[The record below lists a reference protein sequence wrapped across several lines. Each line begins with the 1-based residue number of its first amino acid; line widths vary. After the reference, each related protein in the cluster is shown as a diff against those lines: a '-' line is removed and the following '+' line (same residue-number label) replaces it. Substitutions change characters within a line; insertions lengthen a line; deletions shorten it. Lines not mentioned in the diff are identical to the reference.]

1 MRSHAPLAIM
11 VFASALLG
19 SAAVSHAQSCGNGTL
34 DGDEQCDPPGS
45 ISCPPGSPE
54 GAFQTCDDD
63 CTCPGE
69 ESSVAGAFQCYGIK
83 SGSTTTESG
92 VELVDRFGE
101 LTVDL
106 EGPLRLCAPAN
117 VDDVQPGAPELAD
130 HLSEYRIRGRTAFTP
145 ERNVRM
151 INQFGEVFVDV
162 MRPTSLLV
170 PTAKSLEGPAGEPG
184 TGTDHFTCYDVRRTP
199 GSTKF
204 SRLDDVPVETQFEST
219 TLDVRRPRQLCAPT
233 DKNGEDPGAGSDP
246 GNLLCYQIKGHGG
259 IGRPRVSLN
268 DQFGA
273 RTVTLGQRQMLC
285 VVSQGTPPTT
295 TTTSTTVTTTSTSS
309 TTTTTIAPTTTTVPS
324 TTTTVPST
332 TTSTTTTT
340 IPSTTTSTTVAPTTT
355 TSTSTVPST
364 STSTTTSSTTT
375 TTLYG
380 SPSRAFLTPTP
391 DLLD

>member
-1 MRSHAPLAIM
+1 MRSHGPLAMM
-11 VFASALLG
+11 VLASALLG
-19 SAAVSHAQSCGNGTL
+19 STAVSHAQTCGNGTL
-34 DGDEQCDPPGS
+34 EGDEQCDPPGS
-45 ISCPPGSPE
+45 ISCPPGSPD
-54 GAFQTCDDD
+54 GAFQTCNED
-63 CTCPGE
+63 CTCPSDA
-69 ESSVAGAFQCYGIK
+69 SSAAGAFQCYGIK
-83 SGSTTTESG
+83 SGSTTSESG
-92 VELVDRFGE
+92 VSLVDQFGE

-106 EGPLRLCAPAN
+106 EGPNRLCAPAN
-117 VDDVQPGAPELAD
+117 VDDEDPGAPDLAD
-130 HLSEYRIRGRTAFTP
+130 HLSEYRIRGRTGFTP

-170 PTAKSLEGPAGEPG
+170 PTAKSLDGPAGEPG
-184 TGTDHFTCYDVRRTP
+184 TGTDHFTCYDVKRTP

-204 SRLDDVPVETQFEST
+204 ARLNDVPVETQFEST

-233 DKNGEDPGAGSDP
+233 DKNGEDPGAETDP
-246 GNLLCYQIKGHGG
+246 VHLLCYQIKGHGG
-259 IGRPRVSLN
+259 IDRPRVSLN

-285 VVSQGTPPTT
+285 VASQGTPPTT
-295 TTTSTTVTTTSTSS
+295 TTTSTTVSTTSTSS
-309 TTTTTIAPTTTTVPS
+309 TTTTTVAPTTTTS
-324 TTTTVPST
+324 S
-332 TTSTTTTT
+332 STTT

-364 STSTTTSSTTT
+364 TTSTTTSSTTT